1 VNAERILINPL
12 GRTQSLVIIAVLLLF
27 ILNGGCS
34 NEVSNVD
41 YGGDPV
47 AKIRAIESEN
57 TRLQS
62 ENQSKSEQLA
72 VLNAKIPGGLSLG
85 EREKRLDQREA
96 RLAQTEQGFVER
108 EAELKVTEQATNEEV
123 SQLGLARKEFVAE
136 KEELLI
142 QIGESKQI
150 TEHYDEIVQEKKD
163 ALTAERTASVRV
175 GRFLTYVAVSG
186 CVAFIAILLAI
197 TYAIR
202 HRIECRH
209 IEMAM
214 DALIHANI
222 PIESREQVAA
232 RLGRTL
238 PNYPK
243 DQLK

>member
-1 VNAERILINPL
+1 MNAERILINPL
-12 GRTQSLVIIAVLLLF
+12 GRMPSLAIAVLLLYA
-27 ILNGGCS
+27 LSGCS
-34 NEVSNVD
+34 NEVSTAEFT
-41 YGGDPV
+41 GDPI
-47 AKIRAIESEN
+47 AKIRALESES

-62 ENQSKSEQLA
+62 ENQAKSEQLA

-85 EREKRLDQREA
+85 EREKQLNEREA
-96 RLAQTEQGFVER
+96 RLAQTEQSFVER

-150 TEHYDEIVQEKKD
+150 TEHYDEMLQEKKD
-163 ALTAERTASVRV
+163 ALHAERTASVRV

-186 CVAFIAILLAI
+186 CVAFIAILLAG
-197 TYAIR
+197 TYAVR
-202 HRIECRH
+202 HRIECRR

-214 DALIHANI
+214 DALRHTNI
-222 PIESREQVAA
+222 PIEAREQVAA
-232 RLGRTL
+232 RLGRVL
-238 PNYPK
+238 PNHPK

>member
-1 VNAERILINPL
+1 VNAERTLINPL
-12 GRTQSLVIIAVLLLF
+12 GRMPSLAIAVLLLYA
-27 ILNGGCS
+27 LSGCS
-34 NEVSNVD
+34 NEVSTAEFT
-41 YGGDPV
+41 GDPV
-47 AKIRAIESEN
+47 AKIRALESEN

-62 ENQSKSEQLA
+62 ENQAKSEQLA

-85 EREKRLDQREA
+85 ELEKQLDQREA
-96 RLAQTEQGFVER
+96 RLAQTEQSFVER